1 MNMTK
6 LYMQSGNIP
15 EAWRILAEVK
25 NDLINIDKKIYK
37 SVIKETDRLL
47 SMFTTSQNNEN

>member
-1 MNMTK
+1 MTK
-6 LYMQSGNIP
+6 FYMKSGNIP
-15 EAWRILAEVK
+15 EAWRILTEVK
-25 NDLINIDKKIYK
+25 NDLINKDQKIYK